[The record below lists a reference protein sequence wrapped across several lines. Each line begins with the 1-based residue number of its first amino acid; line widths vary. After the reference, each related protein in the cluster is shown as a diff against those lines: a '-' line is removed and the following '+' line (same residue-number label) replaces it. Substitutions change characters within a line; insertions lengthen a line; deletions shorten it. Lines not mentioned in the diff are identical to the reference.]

1 MEPNLVSNLL
11 WVADSFLSHGW
22 VVEGGGIP
30 LTFMA
35 LYWPTITSLSLAY
48 IDPGVG

>member
-30 LTFMA
+30 LTHGFV
-35 LYWPTITSLSLAY
+35 LANNNKPL
-48 IDPGVG
+48 IGFH